1 MNSSKRG
8 GVYGFRLQSLDL
20 VYSLCAL
27 PSSHLNFIFQLNE
40 LRSTDR
46 KTTLLEHLVLVVKEH
61 FSDVAGFVKELQFL
75 DKAATGNCV

>member
-20 VYSLCAL
+20 VYLCTL
-27 PSSHLNFIFQLNE
+27 LSSHLNLIFQLNE

-75 DKAATGNCV
+75 DKAATGNYV

>member
-20 VYSLCAL
+20 VYLCTL
-27 PSSHLNFIFQLNE
+27 PSSHLNLIFQLNE

-75 DKAATGNCV
+75 DKAATGNYV